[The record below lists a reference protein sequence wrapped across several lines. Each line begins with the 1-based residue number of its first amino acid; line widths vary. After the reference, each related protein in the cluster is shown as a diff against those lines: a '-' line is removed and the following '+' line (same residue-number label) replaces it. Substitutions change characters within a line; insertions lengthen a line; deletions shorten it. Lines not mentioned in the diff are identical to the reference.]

1 MPFGIRRGWV
11 IPARREGDDGGQ
23 QRDRRLLDDEL
34 VRWGAGLRG
43 QREALQPQRREPAP
57 EAADEGPIRLGS
69 LFGGRRPQ
77 PTQRDIAQS
86 FAQRDILSQQAAA
99 FRGEQPG
106 AREAAQFGETVRA
119 LPEQDRT
126 RLQAIARELDR
137 EGMTPRDL
145 VAGLGVGAEPG
156 IVPAELRNRAL
167 RVVERV
173 TGEKVQVRREAPTE
187 PPGGLYGGRDLTP
200 EERAARQPP
209 GPLDYV
215 QAGLEKERETFQP
228 YTRPAGRFLGEALTR
243 TATSPL
249 AFVPGQPGRERAIE
263 IGGDVGAAVAG
274 EVLLPSN
281 LIPIPIIDPLIA
293 RALGVTLRA
302 GQAVARP
309 VLERLSARAARLAAE
324 SADPAVREA
333 AEAFST
339 AASADLASSAR
350 GAPLETAA
358 GREPVPDVGVVQP
371 VAPSQAVSQ
380 AAEAAE
386 AARPAA
392 VMAEAAPPTRHVT
405 VDVDGEM
412 MEFDI
417 PVGRPARVASPLG
430 AEAVP
435 DARLAQQAAPPPP
448 EFGTSPAPQF
458 GSTQREFLGEQG
470 GIQERMFTPEEAGQ
484 RGQIGLEDVVTP
496 GPPASKFGID
506 FDRSRQALE
515 AGRALVVEE
524 RGGAAGCCKAPG
536 SARRGDV
543 GATAR
548 RRDGRLARPP
558 RSDLQPP
565 ARPRRDG
572 D

>member
-200 EERAARQPP
+200 EEIAAR
-209 GPLDYV
+209 
-215 QAGLEKERETFQP
+215 
-228 YTRPAGRFLGEALTR
+228 
-243 TATSPL
+243 
-249 AFVPGQPGRERAIE
+249 
-263 IGGDVGAAVAG
+263 
-274 EVLLPSN
+274 N
-281 LIPIPIIDPLIA
+281 A
-293 RALGVTLRA
+293 R
-302 GQAVARP
+302 
-309 VLERLSARAARLAAE
+309 
-324 SADPAVREA
+324 
-333 AEAFST
+333 
-339 AASADLASSAR
+339 
-350 GAPLETAA
+350 
-358 GREPVPDVGVVQP
+358 
-371 VAPSQAVSQ
+371 
-380 AAEAAE
+380 
-386 AARPAA
+386 
-392 VMAEAAPPTRHVT
+392 
-405 VDVDGEM
+405 
-412 MEFDI
+412 
-417 PVGRPARVASPLG
+417 
-430 AEAVP
+430 
-435 DARLAQQAAPPPP
+435 
-448 EFGTSPAPQF
+448 
-458 GSTQREFLGEQG
+458 
-470 GIQERMFTPEEAGQ
+470 
-484 RGQIGLEDVVTP
+484 
-496 GPPASKFGID
+496 
-506 FDRSRQALE
+506 
-515 AGRALVVEE
+515 
-524 RGGAAGCCKAPG
+524 
-536 SARRGDV
+536 
-543 GATAR
+543 
-548 RRDGRLARPP
+548 
-558 RSDLQPP
+558 
-565 ARPRRDG
+565 
-572 D
+572 